1 MSTAQQNYTVDQQQ
15 RIDDK
20 PVLDS
25 VIEATQQRQGI
36 VDNAAAI
43 MGCQPAKL
51 LDLLRNVWHT
61 SKGQPDLTPQEMF
74 VGISLVARYGLDP
87 IAREV
92 YVTRSKKG
100 LMTIVGIDGW
110 IKILCRTPHYDGHEV
125 EIHEDANGKV
135 DWVETRIHSK
145 DRTYPATYKAFMSEY
160 IKMGG
165 FVAQQ
170 MPSHML
176 RLFSLRHAARQFV
189 PLAGVTTEEE
199 ARWMTVDKRSLA
211 TAQSVEDFTGEPE
224 EPEKTTTPPVQ
235 PEAAEARSDTIQSK
249 VDDADHVCTGEPPT
263 DDLYFR
269 ECITMYR
276 ETDFG
281 DVSEIIKLDAAMA
294 KDDNLSPNQK
304 WVLLD
309 GGDVPSESQQ
319 ARERIGGEG

>member
-1 MSTAQQNYTVDQQQ
+1 MSTETQAQQGTQAQAAEQ
-15 RIDDK
+15 
-20 PVLDS
+20 PSQLDA
-25 VIEATQQRQGI
+25 VIEATQKRQGI
-36 VDNAAAI
+36 VDNASAI
-43 MGCQPAKL
+43 MGCEPAKL

-125 EIHEDANGKV
+125 EIHEDEDGKI

-145 DRTYPATYKAFMSEY
+145 ERTHPATYKAFMSEY

-199 ARWMTVDKRSLA
+199 ARWMTADKPSIA
-211 TAQSVEDFTGEPE
+211 TAQSLEDFVGAKDPTNEPTN
-224 EPEKTTTPPVQ
+224 EPAP
-235 PEAAEARSDTIQSK
+235 AN
-249 VDDADHVCTGEPPT
+249 PPT
-263 DDLYFR
+263 AQPKEAEHTDEPDPPADRDHDDVDPDQR
-269 ECITMYR
+269 MD
-276 ETDFG
+276 DF
-281 DVSEIIKLDAAMA
+281 DAAYDMA
-294 KDDNLSPNQK
+294 KTLEE
-304 WVLLD
+304 LD
-309 GGDVPSESQQ
+309 RIDRSAKTDPKIGDRPRQNTIFGGKGWSQQ
-319 ARERIGGEG
+319 ARDRIEGEA